1 MSKNR
6 RADGTALRNDEV
18 ALIAADGTPVT
29 NRMLDDREE
38 HYAAG
43 DIGGGWGPVAFGPG
57 MPGGMSKREWNKHL
71 NTLPGRPRLADE
83 PTDVVSF
90 KMPRSLVALIKQAA
104 EACGQTKS
112 KFIREAALEKARKVL
127 NQ

>member
-1 MSKNR
+1 MMSKKLKPFHTE
-6 RADGTALRNDEV
+6 DGTLVTEEMLEELAEPWNRGEIPEGQWGAMRLGPGASDGLDRCEWKRV
-18 ALIAADGTPVT
+18 HGTP
-29 NRMLDDREE
+29 M
-38 HYAAG
+38 
-43 DIGGGWGPVAFGPG
+43 
-57 MPGGMSKREWNKHL
+57 
-71 NTLPGRPRLADE
+71 GRPRLADE

-112 KFIREAALEKARKVL
+112 KFIREAAIEKARKVL

>member
-1 MSKNR
+1 MSKKGPAN
-6 RADGTALRNDEV
+6 DGMLRNDDV
-18 ALIAADGTPVT
+18 AFIAADGTPVT

-38 HYAAG
+38 RYATG
-43 DIGGGWGPVAFGPG
+43 DIGSGWGPVAFGPG
-57 MPGGMSKREWNKHL
+57 MPGGMSKREWRKHL
-71 NTLPGRPRLADE
+71 NTPPGRPRLADE